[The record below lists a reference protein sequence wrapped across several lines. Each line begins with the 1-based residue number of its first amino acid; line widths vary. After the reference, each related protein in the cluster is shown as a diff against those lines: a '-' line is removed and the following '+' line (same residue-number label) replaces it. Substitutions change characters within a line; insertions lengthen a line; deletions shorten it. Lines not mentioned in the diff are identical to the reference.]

1 MEILYPQWFEVS
13 NKKYC
18 KMIDSECRIINLPK
32 ISDPRGNLSII
43 EQIKQIPFEIKR
55 VHWIYDVPGGV
66 DRGGHAYKETE
77 EFIVALSG
85 SFDVVVDDGNNRKT
99 YPLNRSYFGLY
110 VPKGMWRTMTNF
122 STNSLALVLS
132 STVYDE
138 HDYVSDYEEY
148 KAWRKDES
156 KIPTKSDA
164 KTSVKV
170 NNPMPS
176 RIISGVKGVFDCSL
190 CELNKMH
197 DKEGNLTFMYEN
209 VHVPFPI
216 NRVFY
221 SYDIPGGE
229 DRGAH
234 AHKHCHQFI
243 IAASGS
249 FEVALDDGINKR
261 TVLLNRPF
269 WGLHVPPGIW
279 ASEQGFSSGSIC
291 LVLASEGYSEDDY
304 IRNYDD
310 YLEFIKTQNNG

>member
-1 MEILYPQWFEVS
+1 MANLADSKIL
-13 NKKYC
+13 
-18 KMIDSECRIINLPK
+18 NLPK
-32 ISDPRGNLSII
+32 IADPRGNLSII

-55 VHWIYDVPGGV
+55 TYWIYDVPGGC
-66 DRGGHAYKETE
+66 DRGGHAYKENQ

-85 SFDVVVDDGNNRKT
+85 AFDVVLDDGKEKKT
-99 YPLNRSYFGLY
+99 FSLNRSYMGLY

-132 STVYDE
+132 STEYDVNDYIMDYDE
-138 HDYVSDYEEY
+138 FLKWSEKETIKTTPADYAPMSNVKTMFSAKEGVS
-148 KAWRKDES
+148 
-156 KIPTKSDA
+156 
-164 KTSVKV
+164 
-170 NNPMPS
+170 
-176 RIISGVKGVFDCSL
+176 VFDCSL
-190 CELNKMH
+190 CQLNKFH
-197 DKEGNLTFMYEN
+197 DPEGNLTVVSEN

-234 AHKHCHQFI
+234 AHKECHQFI

-249 FEVALDDGINKR
+249 FEVVLDDGTNKR
-261 TVLLNRPF
+261 TVTLNRPF

-291 LVLASEGYSEDDY
+291 LVLASHGYSEEDY

-310 YLEFIKTQNNG
+310 FMKYVQENNK